1 MDLLQALSLRLV
13 DLVLLVDPVAHL
25 DPAPHLVQEVLDL
38 SVVKQIQKQKLQ
50 RYAKPR

>member
-13 DLVLLVDPVAHL
+13 DQVLLVDPVAHL

-38 SVVKQIQKQKLQ
+38 SVDKQIQKQKL
-50 RYAKPR
+50 